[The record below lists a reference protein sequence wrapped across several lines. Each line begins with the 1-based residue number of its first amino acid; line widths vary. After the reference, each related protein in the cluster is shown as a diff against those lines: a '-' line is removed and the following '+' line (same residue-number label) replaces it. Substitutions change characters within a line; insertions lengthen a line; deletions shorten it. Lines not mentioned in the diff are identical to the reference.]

1 MAKKETKVDD
11 KNLAVPTYVWANEE
25 GEDELT
31 PVKRKIAKTMEVTE
45 TFNYYDALKY
55 VMQLEKAKE
64 DKLAEIEGLDSMI
77 KAYRDEIEI
86 VEKALNVTEIEKE
99 WNLELHRKLKEEEVN
114 KLVSEGKEEE
124 TNGEEDNG

>member
-1 MAKKETKVDD
+1 MAKKEKIVDD
-11 KNLAVPTYVWANEE
+11 SKLAVPTYVWADEE
-25 GEDELT
+25 GEADLT

-55 VMQLEKAKE
+55 VMQLEKAKT
-64 DKLAEIEGLDSMI
+64 DKEAEIEGLNSMI

-86 VEKALNVTEIEKE
+86 VEKALNVTKVEKE

-114 KLVSEGKEEE
+114 KLVADGKEEE
-124 TNGEEDNG
+124 TNSENENG